1 LIVIGVCKLELY
13 LAENGSLKEKR
24 RIIKS
29 IKDRVRKKFN
39 VSIAEIDYL
48 DAWQRAV
55 LGIVSVSNDQR
66 VVQAILSQVV
76 NLVEGIRG
84 TQIIDYQTEIL

>member
-1 LIVIGVCKLELY
+1 MVIGVCKVDLY
-13 LAENGSLKEKR
+13 LPENGSLKEKR

-29 IKDRVRKKFN
+29 IKDRVRTKFN
-39 VSIAEIDYL
+39 VSIAEVDYL
-48 DAWQRAV
+48 NAWQRAV

-66 VVQAILSQVV
+66 IVEATLAKVV
-76 NLVEGIRG
+76 NLVEETRG